1 METVQLKIDARKSY
15 VEFHNVSFSSG
26 NNKATLNQISNFA
39 E

>member
-1 METVQLKIDARKSY
+1 METVQLKTDVRKSY
-15 VEFHNVSFSSG
+15 VEFHNVSFSSE